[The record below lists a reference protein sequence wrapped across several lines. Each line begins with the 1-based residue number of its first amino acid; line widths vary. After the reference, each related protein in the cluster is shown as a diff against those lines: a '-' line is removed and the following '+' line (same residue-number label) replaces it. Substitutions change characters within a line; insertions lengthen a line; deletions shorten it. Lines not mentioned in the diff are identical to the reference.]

1 MIFGHAT
8 GSGTARFR
16 SRFPALADGGHFRQP
31 EGVLH
36 LSNLWLSSVGIG
48 TYLGEPDSATD
59 ERYTQAVLAALS
71 AGVNVLDSAINY
83 RFQRSERSIGSA
95 LKQAIETGGVRRD
108 ELLICSKA
116 GYLTYDGTVPSD
128 PRHYFVEE
136 YIATGI
142 ASREELV
149 GGMHCMA
156 PSYLKNQL
164 ERSRRNLGVETID
177 VFYVHNPEQQLA
189 EVTRDTFYERL
200 RRAFAE
206 LEEEAGTGKIRVYG
220 TATWNGY
227 RQDSTSPE
235 YLDLAQIAAIAREVG
250 GDNHHFRAIQLP
262 FNLGLPEAYT
272 KTNQRLGSR
281 QVSLLTAAHELGIA
295 VVASATLLQG
305 RLAARLPEFV
315 REQMHCDNDAEAAIQ
330 FARSTPRITTALIGM
345 SRREHVAANLR
356 VALRPLA
363 SKEEWESLFSRPSA
377 ISNRH

>member
-1 MIFGHAT
+1 MIFGCAT
-8 GSGTARFR
+8 GSGTARFCA
-16 SRFPALADGGHFRQP
+16 RFPALADACHFRQP

-48 TYLGEPDSATD
+48 TYLGEPDTATD
-59 ERYTQAVLAALS
+59 ERYTQAVLSALS
-71 AGVNVLDSAINY
+71 GGVNVLDSAINY

-95 LKQAIETGGVRRD
+95 LKRAVETGGVQRD

-128 PRHYFVEE
+128 PRQYFVEE
-136 YIATGI
+136 YIAPGI
-142 ASREELV
+142 ATGEELV

-177 VFYVHNPEQQLA
+177 VFYLHNPEQQLG
-189 EVTRDTFYERL
+189 EVTRETFYERL
-200 RRAFAE
+200 RRAFLA
-206 LEEEAGTGKIRVYG
+206 LEEQADAGKIRVYG

-227 RQDSTSPE
+227 RQEPSSRE
-235 YLDLAQIAAIAREVG
+235 HLDLEQIVAIAREVG
-250 GDNHHFRAIQLP
+250 GENHLFRAIQLP

-272 KTNQRLGSR
+272 QANQKLGSR

-295 VVASATLLQG
+295 VIASASLLQG

-315 REQMHCDNDAEAAIQ
+315 RNQMSCNNDAEAAIQ
-330 FARSTPRITTALIGM
+330 FARSAPGITTALIGM
-345 SRREHVAANLR
+345 SRKEHVAANLK
-356 VALRPLA
+356 VAARRPA
-363 SKEEWESLFSRPSA
+363 SKEDWESLFAHAAGNQR
-377 ISNRH
+377 